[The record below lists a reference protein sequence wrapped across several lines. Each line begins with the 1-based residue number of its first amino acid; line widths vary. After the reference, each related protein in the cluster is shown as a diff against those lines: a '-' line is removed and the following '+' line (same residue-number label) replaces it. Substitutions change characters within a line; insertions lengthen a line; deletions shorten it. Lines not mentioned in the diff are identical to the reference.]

1 LIFKLSNDFLV
12 SYQNVLLLYEEI
24 SMWYHYG
31 SLFLL
36 VFILLSF
43 FYAVIGLCDVPYQI
57 AKKRN
62 HPQQDAIHVAGW
74 VSLLTLHLIW
84 PFLWI
89 WATLYRPGT
98 GWGLQP
104 SIDSENKTAPSLE
117 QQLSQLQNRFDKL
130 EQTVAEATPGEP
142 GKPET
147 QNIEGGV

>member
-1 LIFKLSNDFLV
+1 
-12 SYQNVLLLYEEI
+12 
-24 SMWYHYG
+24 MWYHYG

-89 WATLYRPGT
+89 WATLYRPDT
-98 GWGLQP
+98 GWGLP
-104 SIDSENKTAPSLE
+104 SSKGQENTVSQSLE

>member
-1 LIFKLSNDFLV
+1 VWYSNF
-12 SYQNVLLLYEEI
+12 
-24 SMWYHYG
+24 

-43 FYAVIGLCDVPYQI
+43 FYAVIALCDIPYQI

-62 HPQQDAIHVAGW
+62 HPQRDAIHVAGW

-89 WATLYRPGT
+89 WATLYRPDS
-98 GWGLQP
+98 GWGFQQTEG
-104 SIDSENKTAPSLE
+104 SENKTHQTLG
-117 QQLSQLQNRFDKL
+117 QQLAQLQSRFDKL
-130 EQTVAEATPGEP
+130 EQTLAETTSAEP
-142 GKPET
+142 EKHET